1 MGFLNILKYIPVI
14 GEPAMAKANT
24 DMTIE
29 ANKKMAEY
37 SYNKD
42 LQMWNLANQ
51 YNSPT
56 AQMERFKKAGLNPNL
71 IYGQGSAGN
80 ATQLPKYQ
88 APKSEYNYQTLKALP
103 VLGAYQSLQRNK
115 AQIDLIKEQA
125 DYTRSKNIN
134 EGLQTALKNIL
145 LNKENLSLQYLPDWL
160 RQRNTN
166 QMFQGQLM
174 QGQGVLQKYSS
185 DYKKKQIDAFD
196 RITNMQ
202 LSSLAGQLAKT
213 KVDTSIATKN
223 LEMYNLGMFSK
234 IAPGISNL
242 LKMFLLGK

>member
-1 MGFLNILKYIPVI
+1 MGLLSWFKYIPVL
-14 GEPAMAKANT
+14 GEPAMAKYNT
-24 DMTIE
+24 DQTIE
-29 ANKKMAEY
+29 ANKKMSEY
-37 SYNKD
+37 AYSKD
-42 LQMWNLANQ
+42 LQMWNMQNQ

-56 AQMERFKKAGLNPNL
+56 AQMQRFKDAGLNPNL
-71 IYGQGSAGN
+71 IYGQGSPGN

-88 APKSEYNYQTLKALP
+88 APRSEYNYKTMQMLP

-145 LNKENLSLQYLPDWL
+145 LNKENLNLQFLPDYL

-174 QGQGVLQKYSS
+174 QGQGVLQKYSA
-185 DYKKKQIDAFD
+185 DYKKKQINAFD

-202 LSSLAGQLAKT
+202 LQNLAGQLAKT
-213 KVDTSIATKN
+213 KVDTDLATKN

-234 IAPGISNL
+234 VAPGVSNL